1 MRLVLKYIQAWPGR
15 TVRQETVRQYRCMG
29 VGEVAGDGHLLG
41 SIGVNSVV
49 YSE

>member
-15 TVRQETVRQYRCMG
+15 TARQETVSQYRCMG
-29 VGEVAGDGHLLG
+29 VGEDGHPLG

-49 YSE
+49 YSG